1 MNEWYKKLKK
11 APWTPPSKVFGIVWS
26 VLYTL
31 LFISFFL
38 VWNNKKCFPYCDALT
53 VFFIQ
58 LALNITWTTV
68 FFKYRM
74 IRTALASIILIIIF
88 TIVTFTYFIKVS
100 KLAAYL
106 LLPYIAWLLLASSLN
121 LYIVLYN

>member
-38 VWNNKKCFPYCDALT
+38 VWNNKKCFPYCNALT
-53 VFFIQ
+53 MFLIQ
-58 LALNITWTTV
+58 LALNLTWTTV
-68 FFKYRM
+68 FFRYRM
-74 IRTALASIILIIIF
+74 IRTALVSIILIIIF
-88 TIVTFTYFIKVS
+88 TIITFTYFIKVS

>member
-1 MNEWYKKLKK
+1 MNNWYKKLKK

-26 VLYTL
+26 ILYTL

-38 VWNNKKCFPYCDALT
+38 VWNDKKCFPYCNALT
-53 VFFIQ
+53 FFLIQ
-58 LALNITWTTV
+58 LALNLSWTTV
-68 FFKYRM
+68 FFKFKKPRL
-74 IRTALASIILIIIF
+74 ALVSIILIILF
-88 TIVTFTYFIKVS
+88 TLLTFRLFIKVN
-100 KLAAYL
+100 KIAAYL

>member
-26 VLYTL
+26 ILYIL

-38 VWNNKKCFPYCDALT
+38 VWNDKKCFPYCNALT
-53 VFFIQ
+53 FFLIQ
-58 LALNITWTTV
+58 LVLNLSWTTI
-68 FFKYRM
+68 FFKFKKP
-74 IRTALASIILIIIF
+74 IIALVSIILIILF
-88 TIVTFTYFIKVS
+88 TLLTFKLFIKIN
-100 KLAAYL
+100 KTAAYL
-106 LLPYIAWLLLASSLN
+106 LIPYISWLLLASSLN

>member
-1 MNEWYKKLKK
+1 MNDWYKKLNK

-31 LFISFFL
+31 LFISFLL

-53 VFFIQ
+53 IFLIQ
-58 LALNITWTTV
+58 MALNLTWTTI

-74 IRTALASIILIIIF
+74 IRASLVSVVLIIIL
-88 TIVTFTYFIKVS
+88 TLITFTYFIKVS

-106 LLPYIAWLLLASSLN
+106 LIPYLAWLFLASSLN

>member
-38 VWNNKKCFPYCDALT
+38 VWNNKKCFPYCNALT
-53 VFFIQ
+53 MFLIQ
-58 LALNITWTTV
+58 LALNLTWTTV
-68 FFKYRM
+68 FFRYRM
-74 IRTALASIILIIIF
+74 VRTALVSIILIIIF
-88 TIVTFTYFIKVS
+88 TIITFTYFIKVS